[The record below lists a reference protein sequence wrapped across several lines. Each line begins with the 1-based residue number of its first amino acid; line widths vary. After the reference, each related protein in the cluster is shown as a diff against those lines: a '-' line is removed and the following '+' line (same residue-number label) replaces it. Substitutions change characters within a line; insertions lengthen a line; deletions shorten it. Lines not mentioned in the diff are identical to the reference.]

1 MKEKKRDDTNTS
13 IRKEE
18 WDITAD
24 PADAKKIIRKHHKQ
38 LYKQIRQLRQ
48 NGPISPKAPSSL
60 SQPQEELWSWNGSWI
75 PPTSISHWM
84 WALTLGAWP
93 WVLDLGWS
101 VSVVKQSVKGLM
113 AEGCPDGLPEI
124 RATNPSLEGV
134 WPAILMSPTVHS
146 LYHSDLLSKDSGGS
160 SWEIL
165 VGQTIVPCVVA
176 ANGPSTTPRLAPLLV
191 LVAHLVAWPRPL
203 SLRALGSW
211 SHALLRT
218 ELLHLPFTITF
229 G

>member
-1 MKEKKRDDTNTS
+1 MDQFLQKHL
-13 IRKEE
+13 
-18 WDITAD
+18 TAS
-24 PADAKKIIRKHHKQ
+24 AN
-38 LYKQIRQLRQ
+38 LRR
-48 NGPISPKAPSSL
+48 NSGAEMAHGYLLPPSVIECG
-60 SQPQEELWSWNGSWI
+60 QPLEG
-75 PPTSISHWM
+75 
-84 WALTLGAWP
+84 
-93 WVLDLGWS
+93 LDLGWS

-146 LYHSDLLSKDSGGS
+146 LYHSDLLSKDSRGS
-160 SWEIL
+160 FWEIL
-165 VGQTIVPCVVA
+165 VGQTIVPSVVA
-176 ANGPSTTPRLAPLLV
+176 AHGPSPTPWLAPLLV
-191 LVAHLVAWPRPL
+191 LVTHLVAWPRPL

-229 G
+229 R